1 MKKSFLLS
9 FPISLVAIA
18 LSLILRSLLAN
29 SFDKIELGLYYATLD
44 AIYFATL
51 PFLGFR
57 ATMTVYFAK
66 NISYENCVLRQRY
79 AMIFM
84 FVPLFF
90 ASIYLSNMLGV
101 NVDIWILLLLFIAT
115 LSSIYFNNQ
124 LGMIRAYKA
133 INIISFIEP
142 LIPLLLFM
150 LFVPTTQIS
159 LLSLTSVST
168 ILIAAIALFFIIK
181 AGYFEP
187 KFKKIDLGDAK
198 HFYTDSL
205 FASLEFGFGM
215 AILFAAT
222 FIASKNSDMLGDFQ
236 VVIKPLLMFALIL
249 FVFPILRFLAPE
261 IAKVLG
267 AKDFAAYNE
276 LKKFTIRYT
285 LCAFVILFFILIF
298 RLEIVTAI
306 FSPKYQ
312 NAADSLIFIAFATVF
327 AILNTFSLA
336 SLKALDGFL
345 FSFLIRVFGFCFF
358 ICGYFFI
365 KDNFILSLWLA
376 CTHFSMFLISGIG
389 VNLRVN
395 MSKLVRIQTSG
406 KEGN

>member
-9 FPISLVAIA
+9 FPISLIAIA
-18 LSLILRSLLAN
+18 LSLCLRSLLAN
-29 SFDKIELGLYYATLD
+29 SFEKIELGLYYAALD
-44 AIYFATL
+44 AIYFASL

-57 ATMTVYFAK
+57 STMTVYFAK
-66 NISYENCVLRQRY
+66 NTTYENCVLRQRY
-79 AMIFM
+79 AMILM
-84 FVPLFF
+84 FIPLFF
-90 ASIYLSNMLGV
+90 VSIFLANILGV
-101 NVDIWILLLLFIAT
+101 FVNTLVFLFLFIAT

-124 LGMIRAYKA
+124 LGMIREYKA
-133 INIISFIEP
+133 INIITFLEP
-142 LIPLLLFM
+142 LAPLLLFVVF
-150 LFVPTTQIS
+150 LPSTKSS
-159 LLSLTSVST
+159 LLILTSVAT
-168 ILIAAIALFFIIK
+168 IAVAIVALFFIK
-181 AGYFEP
+181 RAGYIEP
-187 KFKKIDLGDAK
+187 KFKKIELKDSK
-198 HFYTDSL
+198 YFYTDSL
-205 FASLEFGFGM
+205 FASLEFGFGI

-222 FIASKNSDMLGDFQ
+222 FIASKNSEMLGDFQ
-236 VVIKPLLMFALIL
+236 VVIKPLLMFSLTL

-267 AKDFAAYNE
+267 AKDFASYNE

-285 LCAFVILFFILIF
+285 LCAFCILFVILFFKEDVIDF
-298 RLEIVTAI
+298 V
-306 FSPKYQ
+306 FSAKYK

-376 CTHFSMFLISGIG
+376 CTHFSMFVVSSIG
-389 VNLRVN
+389 VKLRVN

-406 KEGN
+406 KEGI